1 MVFWD
6 GWSIRLPL
14 LLEYVDIEKVHIL
27 YPTLVREGEERDK
40 KKKKLS
46 RNGQAIRSLSL
57 QRFIHPRGP
66 RLP

>member
-6 GWSIRLPL
+6 GWSIQLPL

-40 KKKKLS
+40 KKEKTKQKWPS
-46 RNGQAIRSLSL
+46 NS
-57 QRFIHPRGP
+57 
-66 RLP
+66 